1 MMNVTEC
8 VISCALLRYATPC
21 YTLPTA
27 SKSHRSKQLLRS
39 PPRFSGRGSQ
49 HPAALPKEQQS
60 RYLGVWGGCIES
72 ALNLHW
78 STQCCMMPTWCCN
91 MLHAAWVQ
99 AGCWVLLGNQSINSN
114 IFKHQ
119 TAHTSVT
126 SCQLFLPEASRR
138 PNGSEWRS
146 IQKVSAHYQ
155 RSLSVS
161 QCVSQ
166 CLWCLAS
173 TGNSSM
179 LGSVCMPTM
188 SVSPILFG
196 RSSNS

>member
-1 MMNVTEC
+1 M
-8 VISCALLRYATPC
+8 LHHATPFQLRVSHIGRNSFSVHLLAFLVEVHNIQQHC
-21 YTLPTA
+21 QRSSNQGTLE
-27 SKSHRSKQLLRS
+27 
-39 PPRFSGRGSQ
+39 SGE
-49 HPAALPKEQQS
+49 A
-60 RYLGVWGGCIES
+60 